1 MQSKSTAADRK
12 PVAYLTITQFAE
24 EVMVSTRTVRHWLAD
39 GELHAHQLGRQ
50 WRIAREDANA
60 FMAVRR
66 K

>member
-1 MQSKSTAADRK
+1 MAAK
-12 PVAYLTITQFAE
+12 ISSGISPVEYLTIKRFAE
-24 EVMVSTRTVRHWLAD
+24 ELTVSTRTVRRWLAD

-50 WRIAREDANA
+50 WRISRDDANA